1 MRVTLFHGLLAAT
14 IPSFSAALTP
24 LVAHHVRSVDVAERR
39 HLDMTEFPYV
49 KGRATEIGNFDLAET
64 FEKDKV
70 LVKLATGAAQGAASE
85 QLSLTATC
93 VSCFTTGTAVVT
105 TDGLEKNDDIL
116 GNIVDFI
123 KNPDPTDLIVE
134 ALDLAIEVKL
144 DNLGGHFEFNIAFA
158 AEGTFTIPLFTPVT
172 PLGLQ
177 SLDGDNKIGLI
188 FTIELILTVDGAV
201 DFTSGFDLSFPDG
214 ASFILNAVTGEL
226 ISMNIAGA
234 EVTAIPI
241 TFRKGNA
248 CVTAILRIKFE
259 AALALDVFGQGFD
272 FGAGVFFDPLQ
283 YQACITLDPAATC
296 PLEFTQNIF
305 AEIGAFSNANVD
317 IGAVNVD
324 FGAPSVVTTFF
335 TGELPGTCLST
346 ALSADAT
353 ATNVVANATS
363 TADAKVYYTAHLE
376 APKTSAS
383 GAGGMYPTGAVGY
396 NATNPTAAPKHK
408 TVSMGKATTIA
419 MLPPKNT
426 TSMAHPAKATST
438 LKAMLHEKKD
448 HIISPSPTPTLSH
461 LTNTTTDEL
470 ITRTIWRT
478 ETITITSCASAYTIC
493 PSHLATPVFEVI
505 TQSYVTICPAAQS
518 SFPLTQPVAS
528 TMVQELI
535 EAHPLT
541 EALISAH
548 MTVDSPMPTA
558 ILNEHS
564 TSVISY
570 VVPTEIMTAEVIES
584 KSSSVIE
591 STLAVMSTMDVTS
604 ISVAT
609 GTPILPVRNSTG
621 VSPVIANDGGR
632 RSVGMVGLLVVG
644 AVVGLVL

>member
-1 MRVTLFHGLLAAT
+1 MEFRRTLAILLA
-14 IPSFSAALTP
+14 
-24 LVAHHVRSVDVAERR
+24 
-39 HLDMTEFPYV
+39 
-49 KGRATEIGNFDLAET
+49 KGKIGTET

-70 LVKLATGAAQGAASE
+70 LVKLATGAAQGAAI
-85 QLSLTATC
+85 
-93 VSCFTTGTAVVT
+93 VT

-134 ALDLAIEVKL
+134 ALDLAIEVKR
-144 DNLGGHFEFNIAFA
+144 HFYDSALHTGNAV
-158 AEGTFTIPLFTPVT
+158 GT
-172 PLGLQ
+172 
-177 SLDGDNKIGLI
+177 S
-188 FTIELILTVDGAV
+188 DGAV

-383 GAGGMYPTGAVGY
+383 GAGGMYPTGA
-396 NATNPTAAPKHK
+396 P
-408 TVSMGKATTIA
+408 
-419 MLPPKNT
+419 
-426 TSMAHPAKATST
+426 
-438 LKAMLHEKKD
+438 
-448 HIISPSPTPTLSH
+448 
-461 LTNTTTDEL
+461 
-470 ITRTIWRT
+470 
-478 ETITITSCASAYTIC
+478 
-493 PSHLATPVFEVI
+493 
-505 TQSYVTICPAAQS
+505 TQSA
-518 SFPLTQPVAS
+518 PLTSP
-528 TMVQELI
+528 
-535 EAHPLT
+535 HPSL
-541 EALISAH
+541 
-548 MTVDSPMPTA
+548 
-558 ILNEHS
+558 
-564 TSVISY
+564 
-570 VVPTEIMTAEVIES
+570 
-584 KSSSVIE
+584 K
-591 STLAVMSTMDVTS
+591 
-604 ISVAT
+604 
-609 GTPILPVRNSTG
+609 
-621 VSPVIANDGGR
+621 
-632 RSVGMVGLLVVG
+632 
-644 AVVGLVL
+644 